1 MNVLAEVVYLLSMAT
16 SLLCSVLLF
25 RAYRKSGTRL
35 LMWSAI
41 CFACLCLNNI
51 LLFVDVIVLTTS
63 VDLSVWRLIP
73 ALVGVALL
81 CYGFIEEEA

>member
-1 MNVLAEVVYLLSMAT
+1 MAT
-16 SLLCSVLLF
+16 SLLCSLLLF

-51 LLFVDVIVLTTS
+51 LLFLDLIVFTTS
-63 VDLSVWRLIP
+63 VDLSMWRLIP